1 MPDTPGEWEESRGDL
16 LAMLEILRQ
25 REKAEGV
32 DLSGDKAEVK
42 RIINALPK
50 MESKS

>member
-16 LAMLEILRQ
+16 LAMLEILRK

-32 DLSGDKAEVK
+32 DLSRDKAEVK
-42 RIINALPK
+42 RIIKVLPK
-50 MESKS
+50 NESRG